1 MKANRAVQNYRD
13 LEVYKE
19 SFRFQQAV
27 FQVTNEFPKEE
38 RYALTDQV
46 RRSSRS
52 IGANIAE
59 AWAKRRY
66 EAHFLSKLT
75 DADGE
80 LRESTHW
87 LRSAFACEYLTKALC
102 SSLMKQAEKIGKMLG
117 RMIETHETFCH
128 PPKSRQ

>member
-1 MKANRAVQNYRD
+1 MKLGRAIQNYRD

-27 FQVTNEFPKEE
+27 FVASKQFPKEE

-46 RRSSRS
+46 RRSSRA
-52 IGANIAE
+52 IGANLAE
-59 AWAKRRY
+59 AWSKRRY

-75 DADGE
+75 DSDGE
-80 LRESTHW
+80 LQESTRW

-102 SSLMKQAEKIGKMLG
+102 SALMKQAVRIGKMLG
-117 RMIETHETFCH
+117 TMISTHGSFCH
-128 PPKSRQ
+128 PTKTVR